1 MLKYFRTWLT
11 RNSPNQPSEEDAPA
25 TALPTEIVIDG
36 APSFPVAQHL
46 TQENGFTFLDWD
58 AAIAWIGELE
68 PEQQDIAWGKCEAVW
83 LEHLGTSLGP
93 NYKLKAKGEALLL
106 SSLGTR
112 TALATLTL
120 MNKTLQR
127 ILRILDGIAQI
138 PEWGKD
144 ILIVFDDADAYYRYV
159 AHYYP
164 QAGEFAFSSGM
175 YINGG
180 CGHFATI
187 QDELLNIEPVIAHEL
202 AHSCVSHLPL
212 PTWINEGLA
221 VNTEY
226 QLYPPV
232 SAIYTPAEMHQ
243 KHLHYWGETEIQ
255 EFWSG
260 KSFLRT
266 DDGNLL
272 SYDLARIL
280 ITQLSKEWLSFCSFV
295 QSARPD
301 DAGAASAAAHQEID
315 LGATVCALL
324 ERAPSPAWSP
334 NSALWK

>member
-1 MLKYFRTWLT
+1 MLKYLRAWFTK
-11 RNSPNQPSEEDAPA
+11 PSERAPPADAPVSEP
-25 TALPTEIVIDG
+25 PTEIVIDG
-36 APSFPVAQHL
+36 APNFAVGQHL
-46 TQENGFTFLDWD
+46 TRENGFTFLDWD
-58 AAIAWIGELE
+58 AVLDWIGKIE
-68 PEQQDIAWGKCEAVW
+68 PEHQDIAWGRCEVVW
-83 LEHLGTSLGP
+83 LEHLCATLGP

-106 SSLGTR
+106 SSLDTK
-112 TALATLTL
+112 TAVATLTF

-127 ILRILDGIAQI
+127 ILRILDGIAQV

-144 ILIVFDDADAYYRYV
+144 ILIVFDDAETYYRYA

-164 QAGEFAFSSGM
+164 EAGEFALSSGM

-187 QDELLNIEPVIAHEL
+187 KQDLHNIEPVIAHEL
-202 AHSCVSHLPL
+202 THSCVSHLPL

-226 QLYPPV
+226 QLHPPT
-232 SAIYTPAEMHQ
+232 SNLDTPQAMHQ
-243 KHLHYWGETEIQ
+243 KHLRYWGETEIQ

-260 KSFLRT
+260 RSFLRT
-266 DDGNLL
+266 DEGNQL

-280 ITQLSKEWLSFCSFV
+280 ITKLSKDWSSFCTFA
-295 QSARPD
+295 QSARAD
-301 DAGAASAAAHQEID
+301 DAGAASAATHLEID

-324 ERAPSPAWSP
+324 ERSPSPAWSP
-334 NSALWK
+334 NPKA